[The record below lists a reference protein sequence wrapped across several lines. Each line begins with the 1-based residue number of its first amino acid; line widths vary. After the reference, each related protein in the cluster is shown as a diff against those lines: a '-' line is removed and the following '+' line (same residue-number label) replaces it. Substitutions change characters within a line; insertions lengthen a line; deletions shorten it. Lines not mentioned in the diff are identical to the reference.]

1 MLNECDSHFDANNS
15 SEGREMH
22 ESLENAVEGKK
33 IFTPSLVCCQQTKL
47 SYSPSANQEL
57 MENFGL
63 SVCLRPGSLECLQ

>member
-1 MLNECDSHFDANNS
+1 
-15 SEGREMH
+15 MH

-63 SVCLRPGSLECLQ
+63 SVCLRSGSLECLQ